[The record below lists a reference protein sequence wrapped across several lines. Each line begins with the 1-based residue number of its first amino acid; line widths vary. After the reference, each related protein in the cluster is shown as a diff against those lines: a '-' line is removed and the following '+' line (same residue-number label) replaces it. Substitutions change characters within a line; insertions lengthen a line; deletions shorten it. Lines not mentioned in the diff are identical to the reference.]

1 MIACYI
7 RVSTASQYSEGQK
20 KDVRR
25 WLKGQGHKAKDVRW
39 FEDKETGKHTD
50 RPAFKELQSAV
61 FMGEAKTVVIWR
73 LDRLSRNQHDGINT
87 LADWCARKASALQA
101 WRSSQWCNWPTN
113 RRRPIRSR

>member
-1 MIACYI
+1 MIACYII

-87 LADWCARKASALQA
+87 LADWCARKASAL
-101 WRSSQWCNWPTN
+101 
-113 RRRPIRSR
+113 